1 MCKVLKRRCFVM
13 VLDIRSYVWLR
24 SRCRHHHGFL
34 KSFLKDLQ
42 PELTAIFRSFCY
54 SKFVKFEMDDYDP
67 C

>member
-1 MCKVLKRRCFVM
+1 M
-13 VLDIRSYVWLR
+13 VLNIRSYVWLR

-42 PELTAIFRSFCY
+42 PQLTAIFRSFCY